1 MVKKPIYSFYNLRVI
16 ACIGIVL
23 LHTLN
28 GAIGLYG
35 STISVNEQIISLT
48 VKNLLLWCV
57 PCFVMVTGA
66 LLLNPE
72 KEISYVKLFKKYI
85 LRIIFALLFC
95 CIVFSI
101 FDLIVH
107 GDTFTFHIIVEI
119 IQDFFLGTSWS
130 HLWYLYLI
138 IGLYLMIPIY
148 KIITKN
154 AKSRD
159 IKYILIL
166 YLIFLSIMPTLNIFG
181 LNISF
186 YILVSTIYPFYA
198 FFGYAYYQKIIELRN
213 YQSLLLIILSS
224 IGLVLVNIYQ
234 YKFGY
239 AFLEVLLNYSSILV
253 VLQSVGIFALFVNFK
268 GKSNKVIE
276 SLDSASFGIY
286 LLHMIFVR
294 LILKYLEFNPYNFI
308 PLVSF
313 FILVIT
319 VVLCS
324 YVIVFILKK
333 LPVFNKFL

>member
-159 IKYILIL
+159 IKYI
-166 YLIFLSIMPTLNIFG
+166 
-181 LNISF
+181 
-186 YILVSTIYPFYA
+186 
-198 FFGYAYYQKIIELRN
+198 
-213 YQSLLLIILSS
+213 
-224 IGLVLVNIYQ
+224 
-234 YKFGY
+234 
-239 AFLEVLLNYSSILV
+239 
-253 VLQSVGIFALFVNFK
+253 
-268 GKSNKVIE
+268 
-276 SLDSASFGIY
+276 
-286 LLHMIFVR
+286 
-294 LILKYLEFNPYNFI
+294 
-308 PLVSF
+308 
-313 FILVIT
+313 
-319 VVLCS
+319 
-324 YVIVFILKK
+324 
-333 LPVFNKFL
+333 

>member
-35 STISVNEQIISLT
+35 STISVNERVISQT

-72 KEISYVKLFKKYI
+72 KEITYVKLFKKYI
-85 LRIIFALLFC
+85 LRIIYALLFC
-95 CIVFSI
+95 CIVFSV

-107 GDTFTFHIIVEI
+107 GDMLSFDTIIGI
-119 IQDFFLGTSWS
+119 IKNFFLGTSWS

-154 AKSRD
+154 AKGKD

-166 YLIFLSIMPTLNIFG
+166 YLIFLSIIPALNIFG
-181 LNISF
+181 INISF

-198 FFGYAYYQKIIELRN
+198 FFGYAYYQRIINIKN
-213 YQSLLLIILSS
+213 YQSILLIILSS
-224 IGLVLVNIYQ
+224 IGLVLVNIYR
-234 YKFGY
+234 YMFGY
-239 AFLEVLLNYSSILV
+239 IALDILLNYSSILV
-253 VLQSVGIFALFVNFK
+253 VLQSIGIFALFVNFK

-276 SLDSASFGIY
+276 SLDSTSFGIY

-294 LILKYLEFNPYNFI
+294 LILKYLQFNPYGFI
-308 PLVSF
+308 PVVSF
-313 FILVIT
+313 LILVII

-324 YVIVFILKK
+324 YVVVFTLKK